1 MAKATISVIIV
12 TFYSFSLI
20 I

>member
-1 MAKATISVIIV
+1 MAKATITVIIV
-12 TFYSFSLI
+12 MFYSFSLI